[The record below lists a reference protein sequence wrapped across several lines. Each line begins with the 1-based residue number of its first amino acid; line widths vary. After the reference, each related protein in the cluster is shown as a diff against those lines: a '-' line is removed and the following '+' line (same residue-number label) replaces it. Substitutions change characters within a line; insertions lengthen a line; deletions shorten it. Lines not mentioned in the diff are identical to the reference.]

1 MATGLTVCQDIRSR
15 LLCTSVRRP
24 CLRLRLSSG
33 KQEGAK
39 ESRQCGRVCDRT
51 FIGRLGCERGLR
63 VAAGNRGRSAA
74 PACAAGQRNGRQT
87 SGNAGCCRRD
97 ARRERE
103 SASRSFARS
112 FTGRI
117 LYNLFGM
124 DLSEC
129 NAHAFSAAS
138 QTRFCE
144 RRTVRSQ
151 LRVARAEERG
161 GRSRWQ
167 DRHGLY
173 VETAVC
179 FERLRRKRRRGDVL
193 RGVTH
198 VGLRS
203 CRCP

>member
-1 MATGLTVCQDIRSR
+1 MYSSAIVFVVCARRKNRRNSKLECRRSARQDLYRPPR
-15 LLCTSVRRP
+15 LPS
-24 CLRLRLSSG
+24 
-33 KQEGAK
+33 AA
-39 ESRQCGRVCDRT
+39 CGW
-51 FIGRLGCERGLR
+51 RLGT
-63 VAAGNRGRSAA
+63 VAVWRRLQ
-74 PACAAGQRNGRQT
+74 CAVGQRNGRQT